1 MIDCEAIEKSII
13 SSLKKRKAP
22 QKTLAAVL
30 VGSDS
35 ASLSFLKQKK
45 AVAEELGVRFELI
58 KLSAAL
64 SQGALE
70 DKVRKISRRNN
81 VGGVIVQ
88 LPLPKKFDRVPVLN
102 AIGISKDIDVLNGEN
117 SKVLAPAAGALERI
131 LKKIKFKAEGKKL
144 VVVGSGILIG
154 EPAVKWLMKRAK
166 KLTVFNKGGIDRKT
180 LKQADLIVSGTGVA
194 GLIGGKDIKRGAVV
208 VDFGYGKK
216 NGVLMGDIDFKSAS
230 KKTDKITPVPGGT
243 GPIVVAILLQNF
255 FTLNE

>member
-1 MIDCEAIEKSII
+1 MINCSEIEKSII
-13 SSLKKRKAP
+13 ASLKRRKAP
-22 QKTLAAVL
+22 TKKLAAIL

-45 AVAEELGVRFELI
+45 TVAEQLGVKFELI
-58 KLSAAL
+58 KLPASL
-64 SQGALE
+64 SQEALE
-70 DKVRKISRRNN
+70 ESVRKISRRSN

-102 AIGISKDIDVLNGEN
+102 AIGISKDVDVLNGEN

-131 LKKIKFKAEGKKL
+131 LRKVNFKPEEKRV

-154 EPAVKWLMKRAK
+154 EPSVKWLMKRAR

-180 LKQADLIVSGTGVA
+180 LSQADLIVSGTGVP
-194 GLIGGKDIKRGAVV
+194 GLIRGRDVKKGAVV

-216 NGVLMGDIDFKSAS
+216 SGVLMGDVDFKSAS

-243 GPIVVAILLQNF
+243 GPIVVAMLLKNF
-255 FTLNE
+255 FDLN